1 LRKHQTVHTGAKPHQ
16 CDVCGRQFRERGTL
30 REHHRI
36 HTGAMPFTCEFCG
49 KSFRFK
55 GILTVSVYN
64 FLVQNISLSI
74 CVKYCTRKDGL
85 VCTHISYIPFL
96 FVMCQYWTNFHE
108 IL

>member
-1 LRKHQTVHTGAKPHQ
+1 MHIYEAEVSPIGLCLVICHYECRFKTPLQLRKHQTVHTGAKPHQ

-55 GILTVSVYN
+55 GILTVS
-64 FLVQNISLSI
+64 
-74 CVKYCTRKDGL
+74 
-85 VCTHISYIPFL
+85 
-96 FVMCQYWTNFHE
+96 
-108 IL
+108 